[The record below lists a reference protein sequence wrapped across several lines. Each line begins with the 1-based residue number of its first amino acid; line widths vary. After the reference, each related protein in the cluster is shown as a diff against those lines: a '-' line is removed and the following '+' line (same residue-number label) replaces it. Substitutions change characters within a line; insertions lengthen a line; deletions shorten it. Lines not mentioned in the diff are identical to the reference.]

1 MEILKINNI
10 SKNYEDNSILK
21 IKENS
26 KLLFLTITILF
37 ATTASII
44 IIFRIITDRVE
55 VKSSD
60 YPFVINYMSS
70 SYNSVKN
77 QQIEVIESNLNQGG
91 YDYKKTTF
99 EMLNINN
106 EGKYVIKNS
115 QYNKI
120 SKELNLKTVKLNKNE
135 TLIIPRF
142 DDEKY
147 RKKINKFTEFG
158 VGLYD
163 LKVKGIAEGK
173 VLPKGVGLYVIVV
186 NDKLYS
192 QLETDDGNVKYYVNG
207 YNYNNW
213 QSSASID
220 ENIENEVK
228 EISINNYEKKQEYD
242 SFFSLPKIHTESMQT
257 NDKLIYIENLIIVI
271 LYICGLGIVHF
282 KLRMNLRLKKLNQRS
297 LPNVG
302 VYYTEVNKLIHV

>member
-10 SKNYEDNSILK
+10 SKNYEDNRTLN

-26 KLLFLTITILF
+26 KLLFLTITILL
-37 ATTASII
+37 ATTASVI
-44 IIFRIITDRVE
+44 IIFRIIGDRVE

-60 YPFVINYMSS
+60 YPFIINYMSS
-70 SYNSVKN
+70 SYNSVEN
-77 QQIEVIESNLNQGG
+77 QQIEAIESNLNQGG
-91 YDYKKTTF
+91 YDYEKTTF

-120 SKELNLKTVKLNKNE
+120 SKELNLKTVKLNENE

-158 VGLYD
+158 LGLYD

-207 YNYNNW
+207 YNYDNW
-213 QSSASID
+213 ESSASID
-220 ENIENEVK
+220 EKIENEVK
-228 EISINNYEKKQEYD
+228 EISINNYEKRQGYD
-242 SFFSLPKIHTESMQT
+242 SVYSLPKIYTESIQT
-257 NDKLIYIENLIIVI
+257 NDELISIENLIIVTSYVFGFSI
-271 LYICGLGIVHF
+271 LYF
-282 KLRMNLRLKKLNQRS
+282 RLRMKLKLKELNQKA
-297 LPNVG
+297 LPTVG
-302 VYYTEVNKLIHV
+302 LTYTEVSQLIYV

>member
-10 SKNYEDNSILK
+10 SKNYEDNRILN

-26 KLLFLTITILF
+26 KLLFLTITILL
-37 ATTASII
+37 AITASVI
-44 IIFRIITDRVE
+44 IIFRIIGDRVE

-60 YPFVINYMSS
+60 YPFIINYMSS
-70 SYNSVKN
+70 SYNSVEN
-77 QQIEVIESNLNQGG
+77 QQIEAIESNLNQGG
-91 YDYKKTTF
+91 YDYEKTTF

-120 SKELNLKTVKLNKNE
+120 SKELNLKTVKLNENE

-158 VGLYD
+158 LGLYD

-207 YNYNNW
+207 YNYDNW
-213 QSSASID
+213 ESSASID
-220 ENIENEVK
+220 EKIENEVK
-228 EISINNYEKKQEYD
+228 EISINNYEKRQGYD
-242 SFFSLPKIHTESMQT
+242 SVYSLPKIYTESIQT
-257 NDKLIYIENLIIVI
+257 NDELISIENLIIVTSYVFGFSI
-271 LYICGLGIVHF
+271 LYF
-282 KLRMNLRLKKLNQRS
+282 RLRMKLKLKELNQKA
-297 LPNVG
+297 LPTVG
-302 VYYTEVNKLIHV
+302 LTYTEVSQLIYV

>member
-10 SKNYEDNSILK
+10 SKNYEDNRILN

-26 KLLFLTITILF
+26 KLLFLTITILL
-37 ATTASII
+37 ATTASVI
-44 IIFRIITDRVE
+44 IIFRIIGDRVE

-60 YPFVINYMSS
+60 YPFIINYMSS
-70 SYNSVKN
+70 SYNSVEN
-77 QQIEVIESNLNQGG
+77 QQIEAIESNLNQGG
-91 YDYKKTTF
+91 YDYEKTTF

-120 SKELNLKTVKLNKNE
+120 SKELNLKTVKLNENE

-158 VGLYD
+158 LGLYD

-207 YNYNNW
+207 YNYDNW
-213 QSSASID
+213 ESSASID
-220 ENIENEVK
+220 EKIENEVK
-228 EISINNYEKKQEYD
+228 EISINNYEKRQGYD
-242 SFFSLPKIHTESMQT
+242 SVYSLPKIYTESIQT
-257 NDKLIYIENLIIVI
+257 NDELISIENLIIVTSYVFGFSI
-271 LYICGLGIVHF
+271 LYF
-282 KLRMNLRLKKLNQRS
+282 RLRMKLKLKELNQKA
-297 LPNVG
+297 LPTVG
-302 VYYTEVNKLIHV
+302 LTYTEVSQLIYV